1 MQATSDRFLGATTG
15 PSGRHFY
22 VRQLRDMKVSAEVE
36 TFNANLLTAT
46 APCADR
52 CSPAPTPRA
61 AASQCRSAPT
71 WAKAAAFTEAMVA
84 YAKGYANQVERDYS
98 AFREACRAGRV
109 TAQTE
114 ADFAADF
121 SP

>member
-1 MQATSDRFLGATTG
+1 
-15 PSGRHFY
+15 
-22 VRQLRDMKVSAEVE
+22 MKISAEVE
-36 TFNANLLTAT
+36 TFNAFLLARYG
-46 APCADR
+46 ALCGQVLA
-52 CSPAPTPRA
+52 RA
-61 AASQCRSAPT
+61 HAKSGGFAVQVSAYLG
-71 WAKAAAFTEAMVA
+71 KGAAFTEAMVA
-84 YAKGYANQVERDYS
+84 YAKGYADQVERDYS